1 MSKKSKNSLNLS
13 SIRVRLLSILLLLC
27 IVPVLILGIL
37 SYKQS
42 YTLLSNK
49 LQVSADQNL
58 TQVNKSID
66 NYFTGIENTTD
77 MMSVNAN
84 LRDIEAHPE
93 YLSNVMGLLGD
104 IKNSHKD
111 FLNVYFGHATKKM
124 DIYPAQQ
131 LPADYDPTIRPWYQ
145 KAVENKGKVVFSD
158 PYKDASSGNF
168 VVSVSKAV
176 ENNGQIV
183 GVVSIDLSL
192 DTLSK
197 QLSDIKLGNSG
208 YVYITDAAGNAIAHP
223 NAGELGANN
232 VTKLDIWKDV
242 QSKAKGFGTYTYKG
256 EKKFSSYATNSIT
269 GWKVISAMNETELT
283 NDTNG
288 IRNTTLYIIFAIAV
302 ISIIVSILTSRSI
315 TKHVLN
321 LKGIFEK
328 ASAGD
333 LSSRIKID
341 SKDEFLELGDN
352 FNEMLDQI
360 TNMMENVKNSANSL
374 TETAVSIDDSANET
388 AKAIN
393 EVSLTIDQVAQGTTS
408 QARDIQEGAEA
419 IDNLA
424 LRIENIEQLA
434 NKMNTIS
441 NETNSLSQDGLK
453 VVNVLTSKTEE
464 ANSSTISVSNVID
477 EMNESTAQIGLIT
490 DAINS
495 IAEQTNLLA
504 LNAAIEAARAGE
516 AGRGFSVV
524 AEEIRKL
531 AEESTSAT
539 NQIQQLIEKIK
550 GNTQLAVTS
559 MQTTKSVVREQTAA
573 VGQTKDIFSKILDS
587 INDLMSGIKE
597 TQASINDTNAHKDD
611 IVNRI
616 QSISAVAEENS
627 ASTEE
632 VSASTEEITAVMSE
646 FTSASNTL
654 KELAQKLEVE
664 INHFK
669 LK

>member
-1 MSKKSKNSLNLS
+1 MSKKSKNSLNLR

-27 IVPVLILGIL
+27 IVPVLVLGIL

-42 YTLLSNK
+42 YTLLNNK
-49 LQVSADQNL
+49 LQTSSEQNL
-58 TQVNKSID
+58 TQVNRSID
-66 NYFTGIENTTD
+66 NYFSGIENTVD
-77 MMSVNAN
+77 LMSSNID
-84 LRDIEAHPE
+84 LKELEDHPE
-93 YLSNVMGLLGD
+93 YISFAMSLFTDV
-104 IKNSHKD
+104 KNSHKD
-111 FLNVYFGHATKKM
+111 FQNVYFGQASKKM
-124 DIYPAQQ
+124 NIYPAQN
-131 LPADYDPTIRPWYQ
+131 LPAGYDPTTRPWYQ
-145 KAVENKGKVVFSD
+145 KAIENKGKTVFSD
-158 PYKDASSGNF
+158 PYKDASTGDSI
-168 VVSVSKAV
+168 VSVSKTV
-176 ENNGQIV
+176 ENNGQVV
-183 GVVSIDLSL
+183 GVVAVDISL
-192 DTLSK
+192 GTLSK

-208 YVYITDAAGNAIAHP
+208 YIYITDAAGNAIAHP
-223 NAGELGANN
+223 NAAELGTNN
-232 VTKLDIWKDV
+232 ATKLDIWKDV
-242 QSKAKGFGTYTYKG
+242 QTKEKGFGTYTYNG
-256 EKKFSSYATNSIT
+256 EKKFSSYATNSTT
-269 GWKVISAMNETELT
+269 GWKIISAMNETELT
-283 NDTNG
+283 ADTDG

-302 ISIIVSILTSRSI
+302 ISIIVSILTSKSI
-315 TKHVLN
+315 TKHVFN

-360 TNMMENVKNSANSL
+360 TNMMENVKTSAISL
-374 TETAVSIDDSANET
+374 TETAVSINDSANET

-464 ANSSTISVSNVID
+464 ANSSTRSVSDVID

-531 AEESTSAT
+531 AEESTNAT
-539 NQIQQLIEKIK
+539 NQIQQLIGKIK
-550 GNTQLAVTS
+550 GSTEHAVTS
-559 MQTTKSVVREQTAA
+559 METTKSVVREQTTA
-573 VGQTKDIFSKILDS
+573 VDQTKDIFSKILDS

-597 TQASINDTNAHKDD
+597 TQASVKDTTAHKDD

-646 FTSASNTL
+646 FTSASNEL